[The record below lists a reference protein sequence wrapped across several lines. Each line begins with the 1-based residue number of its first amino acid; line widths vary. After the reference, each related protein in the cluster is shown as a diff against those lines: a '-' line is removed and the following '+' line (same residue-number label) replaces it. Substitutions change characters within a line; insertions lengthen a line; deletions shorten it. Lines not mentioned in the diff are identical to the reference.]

1 MEYSKLKTLQEM
13 WSNTLMKNVKAC
25 FFSFSFFLFFLRNP
39 RLMKKKKSL
48 KLVYLINEFKGILK
62 ESWHKTWFKDTS
74 CMNHFEYYNIP
85 RLTKLPFEFSNK
97 G

>member
-1 MEYSKLKTLQEM
+1 
-13 WSNTLMKNVKAC
+13 MKNVKAC
-25 FFSFSFFLFFLRNP
+25 FFSFSFFLFFFFFEKPQINE
-39 RLMKKKKSL
+39 KKKRL
-48 KLVYLINEFKGILK
+48 KLVSLINEFKGILK

>member
-1 MEYSKLKTLQEM
+1 MFLFFF
-13 WSNTLMKNVKAC
+13 
-25 FFSFSFFLFFLRNP
+25 FFSFFFEKPQINVKK
-39 RLMKKKKSL
+39 RLKYVS
-48 KLVYLINEFKGILK
+48 LINEFKGILK